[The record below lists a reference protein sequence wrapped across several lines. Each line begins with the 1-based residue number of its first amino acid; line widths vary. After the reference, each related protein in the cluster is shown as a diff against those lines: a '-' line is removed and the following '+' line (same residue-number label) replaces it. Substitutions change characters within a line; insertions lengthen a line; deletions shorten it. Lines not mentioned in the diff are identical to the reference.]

1 MLFSFAKISDV
12 LRVLYDIWKYIVIN
26 CIMLYMLFADVS
38 IKVLFFL
45 SCLYSAWSSQKTSVR
60 AIFHDYWISNIGTLF
75 PILFLAYLLLLK
87 KKKNYPFF
95 FFYRPL
101 VISFLNYLALRLC
114 SIIFFPVVL
123 FYFS

>member
-1 MLFSFAKISDV
+1 
-12 LRVLYDIWKYIVIN
+12 
-26 CIMLYMLFADVS
+26 MLFADVS

-95 FFYRPL
+95 FLP
-101 VISFLNYLALRLC
+101 ALGH
-114 SIIFFPVVL
+114 FFP
-123 FYFS
+123 